1 MTKIR
6 IRPVVLGLVKP
17 HRGIQLGLHGEH
29 YRTFCKGGTIEV
41 HDDSPAIEMAYV
53 EIVTDDDVNKADKKQ
68 IKGKE

>member
-41 HDDSPAIEMAYV
+41 HDNSPAIEMAYV
-53 EIVTDDDVNKADKKQ
+53 EIVPDAEDKKQ
-68 IKGKE
+68 FKGKE